1 MPVPRGRRGR
11 LADRPKTGTIQA
23 VGSQP
28 PRPSFTLVA
37 LLVLGGAGLGLLI
50 VGVITPWGWTMFVP
64 GSVALVI
71 SLVATWT
78 IQKSR
83 DKTLR

>member
-1 MPVPRGRRGR
+1 
-11 LADRPKTGTIQA
+11 
-23 VGSQP
+23 
-28 PRPSFTLVA
+28 VA

>member
-1 MPVPRGRRGR
+1 
-11 LADRPKTGTIQA
+11 

-28 PRPSFTLVA
+28 PRPSITLVA
-37 LLVLGGAGLGLLI
+37 LLVLGGAGLGLLV
-50 VGVITPWGWTMFVP
+50 VGVITPWGWTLFVP

-71 SLVATWT
+71 SLVGTWT
-78 IQKSR
+78 IQRSR